1 MSGDRNSYGNILKA
15 IGLFGGVKVFQ
26 ILVNIVKNKFVAL
39 LLGPTGMGIVGMLT
53 STTSL
58 ISSFTGFGL
67 GTSTVRDISASYS
80 SGDSKQIGRTVA
92 ILRKLVWATGIL
104 GVLVTIAL
112 ADYLSLWAFG
122 NEDYSTAFRILS
134 VILLFDQLTVGQTA
148 LMQGTF
154 HYRYMAKASLYG
166 SIIGLVISIPLYYKW
181 GEDAIVPVII
191 ITSLTALLLS
201 IVYTRK
207 IDIQKEKVTF
217 HDVITDGRTMIVLG
231 TVLAATTAFRLG
243 GTYLQRA
250 FISNFGSLADVGL
263 YAAGSAIATQYIDV
277 ILGAM
282 STDYAP
288 RLAAIS
294 HDVDS
299 FIETINRQM
308 KLMVTIT
315 IPFIVLFI
323 IFARELI
330 ILLYSNEFL
339 PIVVMIEWMMFSM
352 FLRAISWCLSF
363 SFVAKGESKAFF
375 WNETACTIY
384 SLAFSIG
391 GYYFA
396 GFIGLGLS
404 FLITY
409 VIYTVQM
416 YILARAK
423 FGFRFSK
430 DCYVLIVRQALLL
443 VASFI
448 IIELIKPSIWRYVA
462 GLIVLLVV
470 TYASLKEFDKMI
482 PIKDIIGGF
491 KDRLFK
497 KR

>member
-1 MSGDRNSYGNILKA
+1 MLHTSCH
-15 IGLFGGVKVFQ
+15 
-26 ILVNIVKNKFVAL
+26 LVN
-39 LLGPTGMGIVGMLT
+39 
-53 STTSL
+53 
-58 ISSFTGFGL
+58 
-67 GTSTVRDISASYS
+67 
-80 SGDSKQIGRTVA
+80 
-92 ILRKLVWATGIL
+92 
-104 GVLVTIAL
+104 
-112 ADYLSLWAFG
+112 
-122 NEDYSTAFRILS
+122 
-134 VILLFDQLTVGQTA
+134 
-148 LMQGTF
+148 
-154 HYRYMAKASLYG
+154 
-166 SIIGLVISIPLYYKW
+166 
-181 GEDAIVPVII
+181 
-191 ITSLTALLLS
+191 
-201 IVYTRK
+201 
-207 IDIQKEKVTF
+207 
-217 HDVITDGRTMIVLG
+217 
-231 TVLAATTAFRLG
+231 
-243 GTYLQRA
+243 
-250 FISNFGSLADVGL
+250 
-263 YAAGSAIATQYIDV
+263 TQYIDV

-404 FLITY
+404 FLITH

-462 GLIVLLVV
+462 GLIVLLCIAQHIKIPISIYSIV
-470 TYASLKEFDKMI
+470 ASLSLEC
-482 PIKDIIGGF
+482 
-491 KDRLFK
+491 
-497 KR
+497 